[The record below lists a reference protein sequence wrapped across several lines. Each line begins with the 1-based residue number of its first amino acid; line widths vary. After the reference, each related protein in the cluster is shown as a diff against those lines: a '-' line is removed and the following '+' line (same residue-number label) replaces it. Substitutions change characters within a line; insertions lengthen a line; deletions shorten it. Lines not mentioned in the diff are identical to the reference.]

1 MVESI
6 FIKYLFVGRLVK
18 YKYYDTYQIIGS
30 ALSKFKKKLIKNGK
44 NKTK

>member
-18 YKYYDTYQIIGS
+18 YKYYDMYQIIGS
-30 ALSKFKKKLIKNGK
+30 ALSKFKKKLIKK
-44 NKTK
+44 WKE